1 MEKVGILTMHAVR
14 NYGSYLQTLATY
26 KFIEN
31 SGYNPI
37 VIDYRYP
44 TKYHLRNSR
53 NFINNK
59 EVGKHVKRTILS
71 RITNKVARWIVNPD
85 KEKKHKYF
93 ISFYNDNLRL
103 TESYYSMEEL
113 FSNPPH
119 CDIYVVGSDQVW
131 NPNFIHH
138 DKSFFL
144 SWVPKGKKK
153 ISYASS
159 IAVKEFPM
167 EFLNNFRNELSSFQ
181 AISVRENPK
190 FLCQL
195 LQRDVKQVLDPTFLL
210 NKKEWLQYFNTS
222 PLIKGEYILCYILGY
237 SYNPYPY
244 IYKVINSVKKKLRCK
259 VVVIDGNPSQIYKGY
274 KIFSNGGPV
283 EFLNLFYNAKF
294 IITTSFH
301 GTAFAINFNK
311 NFIAVVNDI
320 SSNDNR
326 IISIAEKMGI
336 VDDCI
341 IKKNTPIDR
350 IKIPRLDKKILQERL
365 EGLRL
370 DSKKYFY
377 DALKM

>member
-1 MEKVGILTMHAVR
+1 MEKVGILTMHAVW

-31 SGYNPI
+31 AGYYPV

-44 TKYHLRNSR
+44 TKYHLENSF
-53 NFINNK
+53 NFIK
-59 EVGKHVKRTILS
+59 TTTVEDTIKKTILNK
-71 RITNKVARWIVNPD
+71 ITSKIACWIVNPD
-85 KEKKHKYF
+85 KGKKHKCF

-103 TESYYSMEEL
+103 TKSYYSMNEL

-119 CDIYVVGSDQVW
+119 YDIYVVGSDQVW

-159 IAVKEFPM
+159 IAVKEFPI
-167 EFLNNFRNELSSFQ
+167 EFLNDFRNELSSFRT
-181 AISVRENPK
+181 ISVRENPR

-195 LQRDVKQVLDPTFLL
+195 LKRDVKQVLDPTFLL
-210 NKKEWLQYFNTS
+210 NKKEWMKYSNTD
-222 PLIKGEYILCYILGY
+222 PLIKGDYILCYILGY

-244 IYKVINSVKKKLRCK
+244 IYKVISRVKKKLRCK

-274 KIFSNGGPV
+274 KIFPNGGPV

-294 IITTSFH
+294 VITTSFH

-311 NFIAVVNDI
+311 DFIAVVNDI

-336 VDDCI
+336 VDECI
-341 IKKNTPIDR
+341 VKKNTPIDR
-350 IKIPRLDKKILQERL
+350 IKIPSLDKTILQERL
-365 EGLRL
+365 EGLRI
-370 DSKKYFY
+370 DSKNYFY

>member
-31 SGYNPI
+31 AGYYPI

-44 TKYHLRNSR
+44 TKYHLENSF
-53 NFINNK
+53 NFIKK
-59 EVGKHVKRTILS
+59 EKVEDSIKNTIWN
-71 RITNKVARWIVNPD
+71 RITNKVARWIINPD
-85 KEKKHKYF
+85 KGKKHKCF

-103 TESYYSMEEL
+103 TKSYYSMDEL

-159 IAVKEFPM
+159 IAIKEFSE
-167 EFLNNFRNELSSFQ
+167 EFLDDFRNELSSFR
-181 AISVRENPK
+181 AISVRENPR

-195 LQRDVKQVLDPTFLL
+195 LQRDVSQVLDPTFLL
-210 NKKEWLQYFNTS
+210 NKNEWMQYFNTN
-222 PLIKGEYILCYILGY
+222 PLIKGNYILCYILGY

-244 IYKVINSVKKKLRCK
+244 IYEVIDCIKKKLRYK
-259 VVVIDGNPSQIYKGY
+259 VVVIDGTPSQIYKGY

-311 NFIAVVNDI
+311 DFIAVVNDI

-336 VDDCI
+336 VDKCI
-341 IKKNTPIDR
+341 VKKNTPIDR
-350 IKIPRLDKKILQERL
+350 IKIPNLDKTILQERV
-365 EGLRL
+365 ENLRL
-370 DSKKYFY
+370 ASKKYFY